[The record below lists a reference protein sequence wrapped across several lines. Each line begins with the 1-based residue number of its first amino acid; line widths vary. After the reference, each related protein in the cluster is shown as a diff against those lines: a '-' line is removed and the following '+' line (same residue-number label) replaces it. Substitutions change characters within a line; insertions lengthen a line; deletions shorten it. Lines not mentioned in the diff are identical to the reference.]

1 MNGILE
7 SYRLRQKIKYL
18 RVKGHLESFMKYVD
32 THLLNLLNKAKVIVG
47 HFRDHCQPKI
57 GGMAK
62 AMVVAS
68 SRLQAF
74 KYKQAIDEYIV
85 SNKYGRMKTL
95 VAFSGTIRDDLG
107 NNHTEQSLNET
118 IRNGN
123 FALSLIPQI
132 IIS

>member
-1 MNGILE
+1 VLKNYTTYERYFRILQTASE
-7 SYRLRQKIKYL
+7 DK
-18 RVKGHLESFMKYVD
+18 VLEGKKASRELMKYVD
-32 THLLNLLNKAKVIVG
+32 THHLNLLNKAKVIVG

-95 VAFSGTIRDDLG
+95 VAFSGTIRDELG
-107 NNHTEQSLNET
+107 NNHTEQGLNET
-118 IRNGN
+118 
-123 FALSLIPQI
+123 LILI
-132 IIS
+132 LI